1 MNITIVE
8 AGVSVQWE
16 VHQERLPMG
25 LECKTSLALDEA
37 GFDSYWNNGTC
48 YVDAEDRSD
57 VRRDIVDA
65 ANSILNST
73 HEFFT
78 WRENGEWAMKTR
90 EVATD

>member
-1 MNITIVE
+1 
-8 AGVSVQWE
+8 
-16 VHQERLPMG
+16 MG
-25 LECKTSLALDEA
+25 LERKTSLALDEA

-90 EVATD
+90 ELATD

>member
-1 MNITIVE
+1 
-8 AGVSVQWE
+8 
-16 VHQERLPMG
+16 MG
-25 LECKTSLALDEA
+25 LERKTSLALDEA

-78 WRENGEWAMKTR
+78 WRENGEWGDGVGQASR
-90 EVATD
+90 D